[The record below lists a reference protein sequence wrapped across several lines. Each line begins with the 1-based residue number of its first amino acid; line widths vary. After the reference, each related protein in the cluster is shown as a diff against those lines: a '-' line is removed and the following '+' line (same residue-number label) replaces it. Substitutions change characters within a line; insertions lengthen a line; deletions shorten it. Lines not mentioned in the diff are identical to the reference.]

1 MLAKLGKR
9 HAVQLPAAQMV
20 TLGVKLTRL
29 VSEVDLLLTKSDVY
43 VILVF
48 PPQLVQITTMK

>member
-1 MLAKLGKR
+1 M
-9 HAVQLPAAQMV
+9 QLPAAQMV

-29 VSEVDLLLTKSDVY
+29 VSDVDLLLTKSDVY

-48 PPQLVQITTMK
+48 PPQLVQEKTLK